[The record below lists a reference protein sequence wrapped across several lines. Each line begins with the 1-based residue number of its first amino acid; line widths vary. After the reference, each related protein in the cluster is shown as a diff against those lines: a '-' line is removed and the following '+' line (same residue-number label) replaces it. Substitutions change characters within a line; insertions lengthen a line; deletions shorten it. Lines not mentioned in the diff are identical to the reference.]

1 MRKLLLAA
9 IASSMVSLALVA
21 MPLSANAG
29 ERTVTGAAIG
39 AGAGALVL
47 GPVGAVAGGAI
58 GASFMHIPPV
68 DPGGIF
74 IQDAISSRCSGHA
87 ISAPVQPSKK
97 FFTASHRASR
107 FSTQNPLYAWRESPS
122 DRGTW

>member
-1 MRKLLLAA
+1 MRRLLLAA

-21 MPLSANAG
+21 MPFSANAG

-58 GASFMHIPPV
+58 GAWV
-68 DPGGIF
+68 GGPR
-74 IQDAISSRCSGHA
+74 ISRTTAHKRC
-87 ISAPVQPSKK
+87 
-97 FFTASHRASR
+97 
-107 FSTQNPLYAWRESPS
+107 WR
-122 DRGTW
+122 DNAGVKHCHWR

>member
-1 MRKLLLAA
+1 MRRLLLAA

-58 GASFMHIPPV
+58 GAWV
-68 DPGGIF
+68 GGPR
-74 IQDAISSRCSGHA
+74 ISRTTAHKRC
-87 ISAPVQPSKK
+87 
-97 FFTASHRASR
+97 
-107 FSTQNPLYAWRESPS
+107 WR
-122 DRGTW
+122 DNAGVKHCHWR

>member
-1 MRKLLLAA
+1 MRRIVLAG
-9 IASSMVSLALVA
+9 IASLMISSALVV

-58 GASFMHIPPV
+58 GAWV
-68 DPGGIF
+68 GGPR
-74 IQDAISSRCSGHA
+74 ISRTTAHKRC
-87 ISAPVQPSKK
+87 
-97 FFTASHRASR
+97 
-107 FSTQNPLYAWRESPS
+107 WR
-122 DRGTW
+122 DNAGVKHCHWR

>member
-1 MRKLLLAA
+1 MRGILLAG
-9 IASSMVSLALVA
+9 ITSLALVA

-58 GASFMHIPPV
+58 GAWVGGPSGYGSRWPGMIAHSHLDHVRVGLQTCYFTSAAVSAFMAVASVAILV
-68 DPGGIF
+68 ASAGGSE
-74 IQDAISSRCSGHA
+74 ISPL
-87 ISAPVQPSKK
+87 SA
-97 FFTASHRASR
+97 R
-107 FSTQNPLYAWRESPS
+107 
-122 DRGTW
+122 

>member
-58 GASFMHIPPV
+58 GAWV
-68 DPGGIF
+68 GGPR
-74 IQDAISSRCSGHA
+74 ISRTTAHKRC
-87 ISAPVQPSKK
+87 
-97 FFTASHRASR
+97 
-107 FSTQNPLYAWRESPS
+107 WR
-122 DRGTW
+122 DNAGVKHCHWR